1 MNGVHRRGQTE
12 CGAASYRRDRKS
24 RLPSLVRA
32 LASGWQEIALRHP
45 DLPPVLIGIG
55 PSSRAGAKRRC
66 HAYFASAA
74 QSPVDANASAA
85 LKASSR
91 ALEEAIARR
100 DLDALSDL
108 LATSAGLLIGEAL
121 QLSYDAHRIRAE
133 VLVTA
138 DGLAGSAVDVLGLL
152 LHEAGHALASERG
165 VKDASRQGR
174 YHNRHFKTIAEE
186 LGLDV
191 GQDPPFG
198 WTATTVPAATAA
210 RYTDALAI
218 LGHELSSARGEFAL
232 SRRPRMVRSQ
242 TCRCGEHVRSSR
254 ARVGPLAVL
263 CTACGQSAWT
273 A

>member
-1 MNGVHRRGQTE
+1 M
-12 CGAASYRRDRKS
+12 D
-24 RLPSLVRA
+24 
-32 LASGWQEIALRHP
+32 
-45 DLPPVLIGIG
+45 PVG
-55 PSSRAGAKRRC
+55 P
-66 HAYFASAA
+66 
-74 QSPVDANASAA
+74 NASAA
-85 LKASSR
+85 LTASSR
-91 ALEEAIARR
+91 ALEQAIARR

-174 YHNRHFKTIAEE
+174 YHNRDFKTIAEE

-198 WTATTVPAATAA
+198 WTATTLPAATAA

-218 LGHELSSARGEFAL
+218 LGQELAARAASPHSAGGPAWFA
-232 SRRPRMVRSQ
+232 RR
-242 TCRCGEHVRSSR
+242 R
-254 ARVGPLAVL
+254 AGVASTSVAAAP
-263 CTACGQSAWT
+263 AWRPWRR
-273 A
+273 